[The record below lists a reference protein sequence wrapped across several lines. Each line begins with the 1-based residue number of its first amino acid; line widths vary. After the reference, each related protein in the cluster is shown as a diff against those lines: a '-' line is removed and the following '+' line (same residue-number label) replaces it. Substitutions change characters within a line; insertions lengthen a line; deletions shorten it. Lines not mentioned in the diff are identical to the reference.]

1 MSSIE
6 EHTVADDTRE
16 DAYEDTRED
25 ACGDTCEGCSC
36 EEDAIAGR
44 VGVTVE
50 GEPDEVDALTRGLL
64 GSFSRFIET
73 GDDEDENDGHDETHV
88 DVDEAEPTAESSA
101 ADHQSAEPAGLPREE
116 RPEGAA
122 LDEALGRVESAMAAL
137 VSAVPS
143 LEERLTGVEAQV
155 QAGVGI
161 GDGVPEGVDRNA
173 VAGRLKDRLADV
185 DRECKRL
192 ASVPIERIEARVA
205 SAERSL
211 GRLIERAETVLGA
224 CEAQREAAEGVA
236 DRLTELAAALEPWTE
251 LLDLRENED
260 GMPKPLAALLR
271 IAGAELSREMAGV
284 RGSLEQFAG
293 VLDLSGTEPEIEQI
307 EATNGGGVQEGDI
320 VAPQGPGEDGSRKR
334 SRRKNGKSRAVRVK
348 GADAE
353 TPRRG
358 ASDRRLSAEARLR
371 ARSRAEGRPPRR

>member
-1 MSSIE
+1 MSSID
-6 EHTVADDTRE
+6 EHTTIE
-16 DAYEDTRED
+16 DPCDGA
-25 ACGDTCEGCSC
+25 CEGCRC
-36 EEDAIAGR
+36 EDEAIAGR

-50 GEPDEVDALTRGLL
+50 GESEEVDVLTRGLL
-64 GSFSRFIET
+64 SSFSRFIAT
-73 GDDEDENDGHDETHV
+73 GEDQLEDELDIDAIETSC
-88 DVDEAEPTAESSA
+88 ESTAESSA
-101 ADHQSAEPAGLPREE
+101 ADHPTAVPAGLPREE

-155 QAGVGI
+155 QAGVDG
-161 GDGVPEGVDRNA
+161 GDGVPEGIDRDA
-173 VAGRLKDRLADV
+173 VAGKLKDQLASV

-224 CEAQREAAEGVA
+224 CEAEREAAEGVA
-236 DRLTELAAALEPWTE
+236 DRLTQLATALEPWTE
-251 LLDLRENED
+251 LLDLRESEE

-284 RGSLEQFAG
+284 RGSLQQFAG
-293 VLDLSGTEPEIEQI
+293 VLDLTRTEPPTPQTQGDETADAEL
-307 EATNGGGVQEGDI
+307 GDGVQEGET
-320 VAPQGPGEDGSRKR
+320 VAPQQPGEDDSRKR
-334 SRRKNGKSRAVRVK
+334 SRRKSGKKRAVRAK
-348 GADAE
+348 GAEAE

-358 ASDRRLSAEARLR
+358 ASERRLSAEARLR

>member
-1 MSSIE
+1 MSSIDQ
-6 EHTVADDTRE
+6 HTDIE
-16 DAYEDTRED
+16 DQCDG
-25 ACGDTCEGCSC
+25 ACERCRC
-36 EEDAIAGR
+36 EEEAIAGR

-50 GEPDEVDALTRGLL
+50 GESDDVDVLTRGLL
-64 GSFSRFIET
+64 SSFSQFIAT
-73 GDDEDENDGHDETHV
+73 GEDDELEDESDGDAT
-88 DVDEAEPTAESSA
+88 EPTAESSA
-101 ADHQSAEPAGLPREE
+101 ADHHSAEPVGLPREE

-122 LDEALGRVESAMAAL
+122 LEEALGRVESAMSAL

-155 QAGVGI
+155 LAGVGI
-161 GDGVPEGVDRNA
+161 GDGVPEGIDRDA
-173 VAGRLKDRLADV
+173 VAEKLRDQLAGV

-211 GRLIERAETVLGA
+211 GRLIERAEAVLGA
-224 CEAQREAAEGVA
+224 CEAEREAAEGLA
-236 DRLTELAAALEPWTE
+236 DRLTELATALEPWTE
-251 LLDLRENED
+251 LLDLRESQD
-260 GMPKPLAALLR
+260 GMPKPMAALLR

-284 RGSLEQFAG
+284 RGSIERFAG
-293 VLDLSGTEPEIEQI
+293 VLDLTGAEVETEETADPDAGE
-307 EATNGGGVQEGDI
+307 GVQEGDI

-334 SRRKNGKSRAVRVK
+334 GRRKNGKSRAVRVK

>member
-1 MSSIE
+1 MSSID
-6 EHTVADDTRE
+6 EHTAIE
-16 DAYEDTRED
+16 DQCDGA
-25 ACGDTCEGCSC
+25 CEGCPC
-36 EEDAIAGR
+36 EDEAIAGR
-44 VGVTVE
+44 VGVAVE
-50 GEPDEVDALTRGLL
+50 GESEEVDVLTRGLL
-64 GSFSRFIET
+64 SSFSRFIAT
-73 GDDEDENDGHDETHV
+73 GEDNELEDELDGQTIES
-88 DVDEAEPTAESSA
+88 TAESSA
-101 ADHQSAEPAGLPREE
+101 ADHRSALPAGLPREE

-155 QAGVGI
+155 QAGI
-161 GDGVPEGVDRNA
+161 DASDGVPEGIDRDA
-173 VAGRLKDRLADV
+173 VAGKLRDQLAGV

-224 CEAQREAAEGVA
+224 CEAEREAAEGVA
-236 DRLTELAAALEPWTE
+236 DRLTELATALEPWTE
-251 LLDLRENED
+251 LLDLRESED

-284 RGSLEQFAG
+284 RGSLQQFAG
-293 VLDLSGTEPEIEQI
+293 VLDLTRTEPRTPQTEGDETTD
-307 EATNGGGVQEGDI
+307 ADSGDGVQEGDT
-320 VAPQGPGEDGSRKR
+320 VAPQQPGEDDSRKR
-334 SRRKNGKSRAVRVK
+334 SRRKNGAKRAVRAK
-348 GADAE
+348 GAEAE

-358 ASDRRLSAEARLR
+358 ASERRLSAEARLR